1 MDSHTDVVVV
11 GAGAAGISA
20 AYTLI
25 GKGLDIIVV
34 EAAERI
40 GGRCWTDLET
50 FGVPYDVGAHWLHY
64 GDRNFFLSY
73 GKDNGFDLYPDARNF
88 SLYKQ
93 NQRQPNGLSTI
104 QQSHDEYWSAIQ
116 QAIDSNQDIS
126 VADATASLSSERV
139 SDFIYGPWIM
149 GKEIHEFSVFEYS
162 GLLGDSDW
170 FCRQGFGTIVAHY
183 GATLPVSLKTEVNAI
198 DWSGDGVKVKTNQ
211 GTIGARAVIVTV
223 SIGVLSGDRIQF
235 SPNLPI
241 AKQEAFN
248 AVSMGCYEHV
258 VLQFIENSCFR
269 QPDTYIISM
278 PNNSREGFGALAN
291 ICNSGL
297 TFCDIGGNLARELI
311 ALGEEACIDYALG
324 ELVTIFGSSIK
335 KNFIR
340 GAASAWLENPYTLGS
355 YASAEPGAFQMRA
368 TLNEPVGERIFF
380 AGEACHSPMWATVAG
395 AFASGQEVAIKV
407 SQLPR

>member
-25 GKGLDIIVV
+25 EKGLDIIVV

-64 GDRNFFLSY
+64 GDRNFFLAY
-73 GKDNGFDLYPDARNF
+73 GKETGFDLYPDAKNF
-88 SLYKQ
+88 SLYRQ
-93 NQRQPNGLSTI
+93 NQKQPNGLSTI
-104 QQSHDEYWSAIQ
+104 QQSHEEYWYAIQ
-116 QAIDSNQDIS
+116 QAIDSNRDIS
-126 VADATASLSSERV
+126 VADATALLSSERV

-149 GKEIHEFSVFEYS
+149 GKEIQEFSVFEYS
-162 GLLGDSDW
+162 GFLGDADW
-170 FCRQGFGTIVAHY
+170 FCRQGFGTIVARY

-198 DWSGDGVKVKTNQ
+198 DWSGDLLKIKTNQ
-211 GTIGARAVIVTV
+211 GAIGARTVIVTV
-223 SIGVLSGDRIQF
+223 STGVLSGGGIQF
-235 SPNLPI
+235 SPNLSI
-241 AKQEAFN
+241 AKQEAFS

-258 VLQFIENSCFR
+258 VLQFNEDSCFR
-269 QPDTYIISM
+269 QPDTYIICM
-278 PNNSREGFGALAN
+278 PNNLREGFGALAN
-291 ICNSGL
+291 ISSSGL

-324 ELVTIFGSSIK
+324 ELVEIFGSSIK
-335 KNFIR
+335 KNFIK

-380 AGEACHSPMWATVAG
+380 AGEACHCPMWATVAG
-395 AFASGQEVAIKV
+395 AFASGQEVANKV
-407 SQLPR
+407 SQLLR

>member
-40 GGRCWTDLET
+40 GGRCWTDLDT

-64 GDRNFFLSY
+64 GDSNFFLAY
-73 GKDNGFDLYPDARNF
+73 GKDNGFDLYPDDKNF
-88 SLYKQ
+88 NLYKQ

-116 QAIDSNQDIS
+116 KAIDSNHDIS

-139 SDFIYGPWIM
+139 SDFIYGPWII
-149 GKEIHEFSVFEYS
+149 GKEIHEFSVFEFS
-162 GLLGDSDW
+162 GPLGDPDW

-198 DWSGDGVKVKTNQ
+198 DWSSDGVKVKTKQ
-211 GTIGARAVIVTV
+211 GTIGTRAVIITV
-223 SIGVLSGDRIQF
+223 STGVLSGGGIQF

-258 VLQFIENSCFR
+258 VLQFNEDSCFR
-269 QPDTYIISM
+269 QPDTYIICM
-278 PNNSREGFGALAN
+278 PDSTREGFGALTN
-291 ICNSGL
+291 ISSSGL

-324 ELVTIFGSSIK
+324 ELVEIFGSSI
-335 KNFIR
+335 
-340 GAASAWLENPYTLGS
+340 
-355 YASAEPGAFQMRA
+355 
-368 TLNEPVGERIFF
+368 
-380 AGEACHSPMWATVAG
+380 H
-395 AFASGQEVAIKV
+395 
-407 SQLPR
+407 

>member
-162 GLLGDSDW
+162 GPLGDSDW

-183 GATLPVSLKTEVNAI
+183 GVTLPVSLKTEVNAI

-380 AGEACHSPMWATVAG
+380 AGEACHSSMWATVAG
-395 AFASGQEVAIKV
+395 AFASGQEVANKV